1 MKVILSES
9 ISGEW
14 REVWTGS
21 VNVDA
26 DADEKTITDRAFDAA
41 LFNYIGG
48 FFPQGF
54 GLRMVSETPSEVPN
68 VVSRILHCSGR
79 NVKINYKD
87 GGAVLKDESVR
98 DREFRMDIIK

>member
-9 ISGEW
+9 VSGEW
-14 REVWTGS
+14 REVWKG
-21 VNVDA
+21 VVDIDA
-26 DADEKTITDRAFDAA
+26 GADEKTITDRAFDVV

-48 FFPQGF
+48 YFPQGF
-54 GLRMVSETPSEVPN
+54 GLRMVPEPTSETAN
-68 VVSRILHCSGR
+68 VVTRILHCSGR

>member
-1 MKVILSES
+1 MKVVLSES

-14 REVWTGS
+14 KEVWTGT
-21 VNVDA
+21 VDIDA
-26 DADEKTITDRAFDAA
+26 DADEKAITDRAFDAA

-48 FFPQGF
+48 CFPQGF
-54 GLRMVSETPSEVPN
+54 GLRMVSEASSGIPN
-68 VVSRILHCSGR
+68 VISRILHCSGR
-79 NVKINYKD
+79 NVKINYKN